1 MYIYIYV
8 YRYTTTYIT
17 IYMNIYIYIYIYSYI
32 CAHTCL
38 SLYTRYTNY
47 LFNGHEACDCFEFG
61 GWAGPV
67 DVNNATENRIYLNG
81 DADQTVT

>member
-1 MYIYIYV
+1 MEDPCGGTPVEWPCIL
-8 YRYTTTYIT
+8 
-17 IYMNIYIYIYIYSYI
+17 
-32 CAHTCL
+32 H
-38 SLYTRYTNY
+38 TRYTNY

-81 DADQTVT
+81 DADSDPYGCHEGRLHRATGIPRKP